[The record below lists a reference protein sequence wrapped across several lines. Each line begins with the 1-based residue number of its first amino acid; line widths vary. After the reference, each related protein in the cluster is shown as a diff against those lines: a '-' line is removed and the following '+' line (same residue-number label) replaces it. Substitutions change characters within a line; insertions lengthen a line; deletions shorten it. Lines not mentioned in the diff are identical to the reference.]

1 MRAETAARL
10 LRLWTRVYTAGMAR
24 AERERRRAEI
34 ESDLWESL
42 RDAAGSRQI
51 LSRLLL
57 GVADDVGW
65 SINTM
70 EPTSRSSLSWSVGSL
85 LTISVL
91 AIFLLY
97 APESAA
103 MREWSWM
110 WPTTIAL
117 HVIGMVA
124 LIAFRMF
131 VDLRLIA
138 FHSAADGVPRATLVH
153 RITPWTVIAAVL
165 VLATGL
171 ALVAGEPR
179 LFATNAM
186 FQIKIAAVVLALGN
200 AWYLHAVALRDV
212 AQWDS
217 RAAPATAARA
227 SAYLSLVLWV
237 VVIGSSVLAPYA
249 L

>member
-1 MRAETAARL
+1 MSAPTAARL
-10 LRLWTRVYTAGMAR
+10 LRWWTRVYTAGMPA
-24 AERERRRAEI
+24 AQRERRRAEV

-42 RDAAGSRQI
+42 RDSVGSRQI

-65 SINTM
+65 SINFM
-70 EPTSRSSLSWSVGSL
+70 EPTSKSSWSWSVGSL
-85 LTISVL
+85 LTVSVL
-91 AIFLLY
+91 AVFLIY

-110 WPTTIAL
+110 WPATIAL
-117 HVIGMVA
+117 HVIGIVA
-124 LIAFRMF
+124 LIALRMF
-131 VDLRLIA
+131 VDLRVIGLSWA
-138 FHSAADGVPRATLVH
+138 VDGTPIATLAQ
-153 RITPWTVIAAVL
+153 RITPWTVIAAV
-165 VLATGL
+165 VVIATGL

-179 LFATNAM
+179 LFATNSI
-186 FQIKIAAVVLALGN
+186 FQLKIAAVVLALAN

-212 AQWDS
+212 AAWDS
-217 RAAPATAARA
+217 RRTPPAARA

-237 VVIGSSVLAPYA
+237 VVIGTSVLAPYA

>member
-1 MRAETAARL
+1 MSAPTAARL
-10 LRLWTRVYTAGMAR
+10 LRWWTRVYTAGMPA
-24 AERERRRAEI
+24 AQRERRRAEV

-42 RDAAGSRQI
+42 RDSVGSRQI

-65 SINTM
+65 SINFM
-70 EPTSRSSLSWSVGSL
+70 EPTSKSSLSWSVGSL
-85 LTISVL
+85 LTVSVL
-91 AIFLLY
+91 AVFLIY

-110 WPTTIAL
+110 WPATIAL
-117 HVIGMVA
+117 HVIGIVA
-124 LIAFRMF
+124 LIALRMF
-131 VDLRLIA
+131 VDLRVIGLSWA
-138 FHSAADGVPRATLVH
+138 VDGTPIATLAQ
-153 RITPWTVIAAVL
+153 RITPWTVIAAV
-165 VLATGL
+165 VVIATGL

-179 LFATNAM
+179 LFATNSI
-186 FQIKIAAVVLALGN
+186 FQLKIAAVVLALAN

-212 AQWDS
+212 AAWDS
-217 RAAPATAARA
+217 RGTPPAARA

-237 VVIGSSVLAPYA
+237 VVIGTSVLAPYA

>member
-1 MRAETAARL
+1 MRGETAARL
-10 LRLWTRVYTAGMAR
+10 LRWWTRVYTATLPP
-24 AERERRRAEI
+24 AERDRRRAEV
-34 ESDLWESL
+34 ESDLWESS
-42 RDAAGSRQI
+42 RDPVASRQV

-65 SINTM
+65 SINYM
-70 EPTSRSSLSWSVGSL
+70 EPASKSSLSWSVGSL
-85 LTISVL
+85 LTISVV
-91 AIFLLY
+91 ASFLIY

-103 MREWSWM
+103 MREWSWA

-117 HVIGMVA
+117 HVIGFVA
-124 LIAFRMF
+124 LIGLRMF
-131 VDLRLIA
+131 VDLRLIGLSWA
-138 FHSAADGVPRATLVH
+138 VDGVPMATLVR
-153 RITPWTVIAAVL
+153 RITPWTLIAAVV

-179 LFATNAM
+179 LLATNTI
-186 FQIKIAAVVLALGN
+186 FQIKIAAVALALGN

-212 AQWDS
+212 AEWDS
-217 RAAPATAARA
+217 RRTPTPAART
-227 SAYLSLVLWV
+227 SAYVSLLLWV